1 MRSVSRRKALG
12 LSACLGVASAGGLSP
27 AVVADEIQGPNPLL
41 GEWTYRSFVNDPDPN
56 TPFGNLEFALAAVK
70 FEEAPFGQIVGRLS
84 FGSDYLALKGT
95 LTYGNPFTARFQGVG
110 ATAGTIENGKPW
122 IYDYLGFVAPAW
134 PNGVDQRPAIVGTL
148 VRDVTHS
155 NGQAKAGMVAS
166 FIAVRK
172 DAGTPAQNDPNQ
184 VLTQLE
190 TAWAVAATTNDPEQI
205 GKFLGDGF
213 IFVGAAGILQ
223 TRQQHL
229 DAFKTGKLKVASVQI
244 KDIRLNVWDG
254 AAVASSLATVVGKA
268 GDRDINGDY
277 RFMDTFQVQ
286 GKNWVA
292 VARQETQVMAP

>member
-1 MRSVSRRKALG
+1 M
-12 LSACLGVASAGGLSP
+12 
-27 AVVADEIQGPNPLL
+27 
-41 GEWTYRSFVNDPDPN
+41 
-56 TPFGNLEFALAAVK
+56 
-70 FEEAPFGQIVGRLS
+70 GRLS
-84 FGSDYLALKGT
+84 FGTDYLALKGT

-134 PNGVDQRPAIVGTL
+134 PNGVNQRPAIVGTL

-155 NGQAKAGMVAS
+155 DGQAKAGMVAS

-190 TAWAVAATTNDPEQI
+190 TAWAVAATTNNPDQI

-213 IFVGAAGILQ
+213 LFVGAGGILQ

-229 DAFKTGKLKVASVQI
+229 DDFKTGKLKVTSVQI
-244 KDIRLNVWDG
+244 KGVQLNVWDG
-254 AAVASSLATVVGKA
+254 AAVASSLATVVGKV

-292 VARQETQVMAP
+292 VARQQTQVMAP

>member
-1 MRSVSRRKALG
+1 MRKVSRRKALG
-12 LSACLGVASAGGLSP
+12 LGACLGVASAGGLSP
-27 AVVADEIQGPNPLL
+27 PLVADEKQGPNPLL
-41 GEWTYRSFVNDPDPN
+41 GAWTYRSFVNDPDPN
-56 TPFGNLEFALAAVK
+56 TPFGNLEFALADVK

-84 FGSDYLALKGT
+84 FGSDYLGLKGT

-122 IYDYLGFVAPAW
+122 IYDYQGFVAPAW

-155 NGQAKAGMVAS
+155 NGQAKAGVVAS

-190 TAWAVAATTNDPEQI
+190 TAWAVAATTNNPEQI

-244 KDIRLNVWDG
+244 KALQLNVWDG
-254 AAVASSLATVVGKA
+254 AAVASSLVTVVGKA
-268 GDRDINGDY
+268 GDLDINGDF

-292 VARQETQVMAP
+292 VARQETQVMAR